1 MGQAAESSRP
11 GTADPAHTTG
21 AGSEQQE
28 TAPAREPGTAHSSDA
43 AVPQQTPQTMP
54 STGTAAAGEAEA
66 ALCGCTPALA
76 ASAARGA
83 LCSQQQVPPTS
94 PSAMLWSD
102 SEAAVDVCMAE
113 DTAATPTKQ
122 HAPAVAQQRSCPDEL
137 PHQKTSEAAV
147 PMLEDLC
154 EDELCKVS
162 PPPLACPASGL
173 PKHPGHC
180 AGLPCLGTI
189 DAACLLYPHA
199 GCSTSDALLLSPCCS
214 LLKTGLWLYL
224 FCAHGLHAWL
234 SVQGP
239 AKVLKEHAAIH
250 TEKALPAPQTSPL
263 HQLDGEPEAA
273 RRGGL
278 AVKCSICSGNSL
290 GAAAV
295 ALLHGV
301 DTMCR

>member
-11 GTADPAHTTG
+11 GTADPAHTAG

-43 AVPQQTPQTMP
+43 AVPQQTPQAMP
-54 STGTAAAGEAEA
+54 STGTAAAGEAEPA
-66 ALCGCTPALA
+66 FCGCTPVLA
-76 ASAARGA
+76 ASAR
-83 LCSQQQVPPTS
+83 QQQVPPTS
-94 PSAMLWSD
+94 PSAMSWSD

-122 HAPAVAQQRSCPDEL
+122 HTPAVAQQRLCPDEL

-147 PMLEDLC
+147 LMLEDLC

-162 PPPLACPASGL
+162 LPPLACSASGL

-199 GCSTSDALLLSPCCS
+199 GCSTPDALLFSPCCS
-214 LLKTGLWLYL
+214 LLKT
-224 FCAHGLHAWL
+224 
-234 SVQGP
+234 
-239 AKVLKEHAAIH
+239 
-250 TEKALPAPQTSPL
+250 
-263 HQLDGEPEAA
+263 D
-273 RRGGL
+273 
-278 AVKCSICSGNSL
+278 
-290 GAAAV
+290 
-295 ALLHGV
+295 
-301 DTMCR
+301 